1 MRKLLCKL
9 MAMCFL
15 TVSLAAFAQSGG
27 DTMKHDDSMRHDD
40 SMKQN

>member
-1 MRKLLCKL
+1 MKKLICKL

-27 DTMKHDDSMRHDD
+27 DTMKQD
-40 SMKQN
+40 SMKPDTTHKIR